1 MLISDSEKLLIEKK
15 KNYLVQF
22 NPKFCALVVSDFDIM
37 ERITKSP
44 GLQHISEDIFKLL
57 DKKTLMN
64 CRKVSKAWKNVIEGP
79 LFLQKRLD
87 MMIREENDEAEERSK
102 WKNLLKDFELENAE
116 IPEEDEDFNLFLWN
130 HHFDMVKRKSYSAK
144 ENIINNWKLLTNKL
158 KDVTLDDNET
168 DLFFENIYDME
179 PKHPLEVVLKLC
191 EDETLIFSNF
201 NLIEF
206 ILENIDPKAN
216 IDAKIKHSTRQFR
229 EIQPEYGDYGFNWF
243 IGLTSIHIAA
253 MYGFEKV
260 ERNLLEKTVY
270 PTQTIVDDFSSYDRY
285 FLMALTGTF
294 RYGGSGNGLL
304 RDWFESQEQSLRE
317 GILGGKKI
325 SGISF
330 SSDSHRNIL
339 EFREK
344 TNKVYEAPEECI
356 VNFDSWWLY
365 KENYE
370 ELFVTEPRFRIP
382 RRVPFKSKGR
392 RIIRRNIKKALKKA
406 LAYEE
411 SSKLLKSSTLDLG
424 VYKNKRIF
432 ESEKYLHLELMPYG
446 FSSSYDEPPMR
457 RAEVYFTRVGI
468 EKVYDFSYEWNDEIG
483 SFAEIDPY
491 KSANMKYFT
500 CYGCQ
505 KYPWACKCL

>member
-1 MLISDSEKLLIEKK
+1 M
-15 KNYLVQF
+15 
-22 NPKFCALVVSDFDIM
+22 VSDFDIM
-37 ERITKSP
+37 ERITEFP

-87 MMIREENDEAEERSK
+87 MIIREENDDAEERSK

-116 IPEEDEDFNLFLWN
+116 IPEEDKDFDLFLWN
-130 HHFDMVKRKSYSAK
+130 HHFDMVKRKSYSTK

-191 EDETLIFSNF
+191 EEETLIFSNF

-206 ILENIDPKAN
+206 ILENVDPKAN

-229 EIQPEYGDYGFNWF
+229 ELRPDCDPGFNWF

-260 ERNLLEKTVY
+260 EQNLLEKTVSL
-270 PTQTIVDDFSSYDRY
+270 TKRIHEEFHSIDRY
-285 FLMALTGTF
+285 FLMALTGMF
-294 RYGGSGNGLL
+294 GYGGSGEGLL
-304 RDWFESQEQSLRE
+304 NDWFESQEQSLRE
-317 GILGGKKI
+317 GILHGKKI
-325 SGISF
+325 DGISE
-330 SSDSHRNIL
+330 SSSSHRNIL

-344 TNKVYEAPEECI
+344 TNKVYDAPEESI
-356 VNFDSWWLY
+356 VNFDSWNIY
-365 KENYE
+365 NENYE
-370 ELFVTEPRFRIP
+370 ELVVTEPRFRIP

-392 RIIRRNIKKALKKA
+392 RIIRRNINKSLKKA
-406 LAYEE
+406 LAYKE
-411 SSKLLKSSTLDLG
+411 SSKLLKSSTMLNR
-424 VYKNKRIF
+424 YRKNDRIYHA
-432 ESEKYLHLELMPYG
+432 EKYLHLELMPYG

-468 EKVYDFSYEWNDEIG
+468 EKVYDLSYEWNDETG

-500 CYGCQ
+500 CHSCQ

>member
-1 MLISDSEKLLIEKK
+1 M
-15 KNYLVQF
+15 
-22 NPKFCALVVSDFDIM
+22 VSDFDIM
-37 ERITKSP
+37 ERITESP
-44 GLQHISEDIFKLL
+44 GLRHISEDIFKLL

-64 CRKVSKAWKNVIEGP
+64 CRKVNKTWKNIIEGP
-79 LFLQKRLD
+79 IFLQKRLD
-87 MMIREENDEAEERSK
+87 MISNVLEENDDADERSK
-102 WKNLLKDFELENAE
+102 WKNLLKEFELENSE
-116 IPEEDEDFNLFLWN
+116 IPEEDEDFDLVLWN
-130 HHFDMVKRKSYSAK
+130 QHLDMVKRKSCSAK
-144 ENIINNWKLLTNKL
+144 ENIINNCKLLTNKL
-158 KDVTLDDNET
+158 KDVALDDNET
-168 DLFFENIYDME
+168 DLFFENIYDMK

-191 EDETLIFSNF
+191 EEETLIFSNF
-201 NLIEF
+201 QLIEF
-206 ILENIDPKAN
+206 ILENVDSKAN

-229 EIQPEYGDYGFNWF
+229 ELRPDYDPGFNWF

-260 ERNLLEKTVY
+260 EKNLLEKTVS
-270 PTQTIVDDFSSYDRY
+270 PTQTINDEFSSIDKY
-285 FLMALTGTF
+285 FSMAMTGMF
-294 RYGGSGNGLL
+294 GYGGSGNGLL

-330 SSDSHRNIL
+330 STDSHRNIL

-432 ESEKYLHLELMPYG
+432 ESEKYLHLQLMPYG
-446 FSSSYDEPPMR
+446 FSSSYYEPPMR
-457 RAEVYFTRVGI
+457 NAEVYFTRVGI
-468 EKVYDFSYEWNDEIG
+468 EKVYDFSYEWNYETG
-483 SFAEIDPY
+483 SFAKIDPY
-491 KSANMKYFT
+491 KSADMEYFT
-500 CYGCQ
+500 
-505 KYPWACKCL
+505 

>member
-1 MLISDSEKLLIEKK
+1 M
-15 KNYLVQF
+15 
-22 NPKFCALVVSDFDIM
+22 VSDFDIM
-37 ERITKSP
+37 ERITESP

-87 MMIREENDEAEERSK
+87 MIIREENDDAEERSK

-116 IPEEDEDFNLFLWN
+116 IPEEDKDFDLFLWN
-130 HHFDMVKRKSYSAK
+130 HHFDMVKRKSYSTK
-144 ENIINNWKLLTNKL
+144 ENIINNWKLLTDKL

-191 EDETLIFSNF
+191 EEETLIFSNF

-206 ILENIDPKAN
+206 ILENVDPKAN

-229 EIQPEYGDYGFNWF
+229 ELRPDCDPGFNWF

-260 ERNLLEKTVY
+260 EQNLLEKTVSL
-270 PTQTIVDDFSSYDRY
+270 TKRIHEEFHSIDRY
-285 FLMALTGTF
+285 FLMALTGMF
-294 RYGGSGNGLL
+294 GYGGSGEGLL
-304 RDWFESQEQSLRE
+304 NDWFESQEQSLRE
-317 GILGGKKI
+317 GILHGKKI
-325 SGISF
+325 DGISE
-330 SSDSHRNIL
+330 SSSSHRNIL

-344 TNKVYEAPEECI
+344 TNKVYDAPEESI
-356 VNFDSWWLY
+356 VNFDSWNIY
-365 KENYE
+365 NENYE
-370 ELFVTEPRFRIP
+370 ELVVTEPRFRIP

-392 RIIRRNIKKALKKA
+392 RIIRRNINKSLKKA
-406 LAYEE
+406 LAYKE
-411 SSKLLKSSTLDLG
+411 SSKLLKSSTMLNR
-424 VYKNKRIF
+424 YRKNDRIYQA
-432 ESEKYLHLELMPYG
+432 EKYLHLELMPYG

-468 EKVYDFSYEWNDEIG
+468 EKVYDLSYEWNDETG

-500 CYGCQ
+500 CHSCQ

>member
-1 MLISDSEKLLIEKK
+1 M
-15 KNYLVQF
+15 
-22 NPKFCALVVSDFDIM
+22 VSDFDIM
-37 ERITKSP
+37 ERITESP

-87 MMIREENDEAEERSK
+87 MIIREENDDAEERSK

-116 IPEEDEDFNLFLWN
+116 IPEEDKDFDLFLWN
-130 HHFDMVKRKSYSAK
+130 HHFDMVKRKSYSTK
-144 ENIINNWKLLTNKL
+144 ENFINNWKLLTDKL

-168 DLFFENIYDME
+168 DLFFKNIYDME

-191 EDETLIFSNF
+191 EEETLIFSNF

-206 ILENIDPKAN
+206 ILENVDPKAN

-229 EIQPEYGDYGFNWF
+229 ELRPDCDPGFNWF

-260 ERNLLEKTVY
+260 EQNLLEKTVSL
-270 PTQTIVDDFSSYDRY
+270 TKRIHEEFHSIDRY
-285 FLMALTGTF
+285 FLMALTGMF
-294 RYGGSGNGLL
+294 GYGGSGEGLL
-304 RDWFESQEQSLRE
+304 NDWFESQEQGLRE
-317 GILGGKKI
+317 GILHGKKI
-325 SGISF
+325 DGISE
-330 SSDSHRNIL
+330 SSSSHRNIL

-344 TNKVYEAPEECI
+344 TNKVYDAPEESI
-356 VNFDSWWLY
+356 VNFDSWNIY
-365 KENYE
+365 NENYE
-370 ELFVTEPRFRIP
+370 ELVVTEPRFRIP

-392 RIIRRNIKKALKKA
+392 RIIRRNINKSLKKA
-406 LAYEE
+406 LAYKE
-411 SSKLLKSSTLDLG
+411 SSKLLKSSTMLNR
-424 VYKNKRIF
+424 YRKNDRIYQA
-432 ESEKYLHLELMPYG
+432 EKYLHLELMPYG

-468 EKVYDFSYEWNDEIG
+468 EKVYDLSYEWNDETG

-500 CYGCQ
+500 CHSCQ